1 MTAFVALLR
10 GVNVG
15 GRTTVP
21 MARLKAIAEDLGLE
35 APRTLLQSGNLVFR
49 TDRTDVAALERAL
62 EAAIADAFGY
72 GADVLLRDAST
83 WEAAMA
89 ANPFA
94 EAARRDPGHTL
105 LMALREPPTAAAA
118 AALAE
123 AATTDER
130 AAVVGAHAYLV
141 FPAGISKTKLTN
153 VRIERLLGT
162 RGTARNWN
170 TVEKIAAALRG
181 APRAKGDPALRK

>member
-15 GRTTVP
+15 GRTQMP
-21 MARLKAIAEDLGLE
+21 MARLKTVAETLGLTE
-35 APRTLLQSGNLVFR
+35 PRTLLQSGNLVFR
-49 TDRTDVAALERAL
+49 TDRADVAALERKL
-62 EAAIADAFGY
+62 ESAIADAFGY
-72 GADVLLRDAST
+72 GADVLLRDAAA

-94 EAARRDPGHTL
+94 EEARRDPSHAL
-105 LMALREPPTAAAA
+105 MMALRDAPATSAITA
-118 AALAE
+118 LVE
-123 AATTDER
+123 AATRDER
-130 AAVVGAHAYLV
+130 AAVVGDHAYFV
-141 FPAGISKTKLTN
+141 FPAGIAKTKLTN

-170 TVEKIAAALRG
+170 TAEKIAVALRV
-181 APRAKGDPALRK
+181 

>member
-15 GRTTVP
+15 GRTAVP
-21 MARLKAIAEDLGLE
+21 MTRLKAIAEDLGLD
-35 APRTLLQSGNLVFR
+35 APRTLLQSGNLVCR
-49 TDRTDVAALERAL
+49 TGRTDVAALGRTL
-62 EAAIADAFGY
+62 EAAIADAFGF
-72 GADVLLRDAST
+72 GAGVLLRDAAA

-94 EAARRDPGHTL
+94 DAARRDPAHTL
-105 LMALREPPTAAAA
+105 LMALREPPAPTAA

-123 AATTDER
+123 AASAGER
-130 AAVVGAHAYLV
+130 VAVAGDHAYLV

-170 TVEKIAAALRG
+170 TVEKIAVALKR
-181 APRAKGDPALRK
+181 